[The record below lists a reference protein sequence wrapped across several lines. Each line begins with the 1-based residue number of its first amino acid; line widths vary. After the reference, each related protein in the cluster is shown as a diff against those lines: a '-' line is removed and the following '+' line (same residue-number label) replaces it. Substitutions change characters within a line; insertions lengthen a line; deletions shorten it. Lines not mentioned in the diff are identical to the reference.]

1 MAISPPSD
9 ILLDVAT
16 AADPAKV
23 RAATQRLSVLAADPA
38 AQNTGFSEAL
48 ARAKSDAGGAV
59 APSTAASLPIALPSG
74 HGVQSV
80 ASHGKPSAYRKLE
93 AVLLQSFVESM
104 LPKDD
109 ELFGDKNSAGVY
121 RSMMAE
127 QLGNQL
133 ANAGGIGL
141 AKAMEAAHPPH
152 QKAPKAGQA

>member
-9 ILLDVAT
+9 LMLDVAR

-23 RAATQRLSVLAADPA
+23 REATAKLTRLAADPSATNDNFSKALAAATDVKTKVHATA
-38 AQNTGFSEAL
+38 AQ
-48 ARAKSDAGGAV
+48 
-59 APSTAASLPIALPSG
+59 ASLR
-74 HGVQSV
+74 
-80 ASHGKPSAYRKLE
+80 ASAQPKADSYKKFE

-127 QLGNQL
+127 QLATQI

-141 AKAMEAAHPPH
+141 AKAVEKAHP
-152 QKAPKAGQA
+152 KAHSAVAAPAVTLERT